1 MPRILFVA
9 PSPAS
14 FIELDRQLLAE
25 RNDVR
30 PLYGSRPERN
40 LRALWRAVDDA
51 DVVLGWWAHVHT
63 LAPFALARRA
73 KTPTVLIVGGFD
85 TANLPEIGYGS
96 QRIAWRRAV
105 SRFVMRRADVLAT
118 NSHYSAGELERN
130 VGIPPDRVTVIHHG
144 VPDPFQAEPGEKDP
158 LALTVG
164 YVDHANLERKGLRPF
179 VLAAAELPDVRFEV
193 IGRWVDGAVGELR
206 AMASPNVSFA
216 GFLAQDE
223 LESQLT
229 RAGAYVQASQHEG
242 FGVSVAEAMLAGAIP
257 VVSNAG
263 ALPEVVGDAG
273 VILDSTEPKQL
284 AEGIRTALDATP
296 DQRRAAR
303 ERVLTE
309 FPVEGRRRGLESLI
323 QRALAAS

>member
-25 RNDVR
+25 QNDVR
-30 PLYGSRPERN
+30 PLYGSRPQRN
-40 LRALWRAVDDA
+40 LRALWRAVNEA

-85 TANLPEIGYGS
+85 IANLPEIGYGS
-96 QRIAWRRAV
+96 QRVAWRRAV
-105 SRFVMRRADVLAT
+105 SRFVMKRANVLAT
-118 NSHYSAGELERN
+118 NSHYSVGELERN
-130 VGIPPDRVTVIHHG
+130 VGIAPDEVTVVHHG
-144 VPDPFQAEPGEKDP
+144 VPDPFRAEPGEKEP
-158 LALTVG
+158 LAVTVG
-164 YVDHANLERKGLRPF
+164 YVDQANLERKGLRPF
-179 VLAAAELPDVRFEV
+179 VRAAAELPDVRFEV
-193 IGRWVDGAVGELR
+193 IGRWVDGAVEELR
-206 AMASPNVSFA
+206 AIATPNVSLA
-216 GFLAQDE
+216 GFLAQEE
-223 LESQLT
+223 LEAQLT

-257 VVSNAG
+257 VVTKAG

-273 VILDSTEPKQL
+273 VLLDSAEPSHL
-284 AEGIRTALDATP
+284 AAGIETALNATP

-303 ERVLTE
+303 ERVLRE
-309 FPVEGRRRGLESLI
+309 FPVEGRRRGLESLVE
-323 QRALAAS
+323 RALAAS